1 MLCAILF
8 QCVIGTYLK
17 YRKKGRVLER
27 SLKEMSHIFFILE
40 KDFFLEMTESK
51 HSPITYPYD

>member
-1 MLCAILF
+1 MRNFITMCNR
-8 QCVIGTYLK
+8 YLSK
-17 YRKKGRVLER
+17 IQKKGRVLER